1 MDDPNRHRT
10 LKHDS
15 TEKMTRDHVPWIS
28 RGSYI
33 FATLFFVFCF
43 AFILETQFSMR
54 ISKHGLPS
62 IAPENLKRAPESFR
76 LKLIVE
82 SPDFPAEE
90 MAETEAWKGLQASV
104 DAYADRLETTRDI
117 NRRRMMGTSILYAC
131 SAVGMAAFSLLNRK
145 WTKGELAET

>member
-1 MDDPNRHRT
+1 MRKNPVHWV
-10 LKHDS
+10 L
-15 TEKMTRDHVPWIS
+15 

-33 FATLFFVFCF
+33 FTTLFFVFCV
-43 AFILETQFSMR
+43 AFILEIQSSMR

-104 DAYADRLETTRDI
+104 DAYADRLETTREE
-117 NRRRMMGTSILYAC
+117 NQRRMMGTSFLYAG
-131 SAVGMAAFSLLNRK
+131 SAIGMAIFSLLCRK
-145 WTKGELAET
+145 RAKAELDQT

>member
-1 MDDPNRHRT
+1 MLDR
-10 LKHDS
+10 
-15 TEKMTRDHVPWIS
+15 
-28 RGSYI
+28 SYI
-33 FATLFFVFCF
+33 FTTLFYVFCV
-43 AFILETQFSMR
+43 AFILELQSSMR

-104 DAYADRLETTRDI
+104 DAYADRSREMKSMRKI
-117 NRRRMMGTSILYAC
+117 QSC
-131 SAVGMAAFSLLNRK
+131 SSRPAFFAWAHGS
-145 WTKGELAET
+145 TPA

>member
-1 MDDPNRHRT
+1 MDDQNRRRT
-10 LKHDS
+10 LKHNS
-15 TEKMTRDHVPWIS
+15 TEKVTKNRVHWVSI
-28 RGSYI
+28 GSYI
-33 FATLFFVFCF
+33 FTTLFFVFCI
-43 AFILETQFSMR
+43 AFILEIQSSMR

-82 SPDFPAEE
+82 SRDFPAEE

-131 SAVGMAAFSLLNRK
+131 SAVGMATFSLLNRK
-145 WTKGELAET
+145 RTKGELAET